1 MCMGLPNSESPHP
14 QTKFVFS
21 LQLRLNRN
29 LSSDKWLMESDRM
42 ISVRRSGN
50 GRVEVVDREV
60 SHPENDKLM
69 LLYGKRDEAHYEI
82 NELARRGLNL
92 ITKDTP
98 GKPPSVFCND
108 PGHPRNPDLDATVTV
123 TVND

>member
-1 MCMGLPNSESPHP
+1 
-14 QTKFVFS
+14 
-21 LQLRLNRN
+21 
-29 LSSDKWLMESDRM
+29 M

-60 SHPENDKLM
+60 SHQENDKLM

-123 TVND
+123 TVNDRVKVVPVWENHPFNPSGRFREMIIYVGIRAPVPLPM